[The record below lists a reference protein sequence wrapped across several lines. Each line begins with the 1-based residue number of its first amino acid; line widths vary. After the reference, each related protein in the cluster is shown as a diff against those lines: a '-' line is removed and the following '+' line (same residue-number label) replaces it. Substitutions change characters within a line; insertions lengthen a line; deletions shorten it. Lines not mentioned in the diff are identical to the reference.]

1 MKSEF
6 EKIKVVSLLNAIY
19 HAIGAGIFP
28 IIGFISAGAW
38 PTKEQYLVAFGA
50 CLGAFAFDIFKQNLK
65 K

>member
-6 EKIKVVSLLNAIY
+6 EKIKVVSIWNALY

-28 IIGFISAGAW
+28 LIGFISVGQL
-38 PTKEQYLVAFGA
+38 PTKEQYLICLGA
-50 CLGAFAFDIFKQNLK
+50 CLGAFASDIFKQQIK